1 MLISLSIKNY
11 VLIDNLQINFKEGLS
26 TITGETGAGKSILL
40 GALGLVLGDRA
51 DLSTIKKTDKKCVI
65 EAIFNV
71 KNYPLQDFFNEADLD
86 YEDETIIRREILPSG
101 KSRAF
106 LNDTPVTLNTL
117 QNLSQFLIDIHS
129 QQDAAKLNELAYQ
142 YNFID
147 AIATTKTDLIVFT
160 QKLHQLRQKEKE
172 LQLLKETQTQK
183 QQAFNYNLF
192 LFEEL
197 NTANLQADE
206 LEILETAIEKLEHI
220 DQISQSVSNAIQLG
234 QTEDIG
240 LSDNFQKFVLAIKT
254 IAKYDASFE
263 PIADRTDSLKIE
275 FDDIQQEIL
284 DYQENIDSDPQELD
298 NKQLRLNVL
307 NALLQ
312 KHRVTTIAELIVL
325 KEQFEVDIDLVN
337 NAETDLLEKE
347 AFINNLTKE
356 LLLLGAEIHKKREH
370 IIPNLQTNLEKYLSK
385 LGMQNAKFC
394 IELSKTNQIHANGID
409 TLAFLF
415 KANKGGEFGKIS
427 KVASGGER
435 SRIMLALKA
444 ILSNY
449 SKLPTIIFDEIDT
462 GVSGEVANTVG
473 LILQKMAKNMQV
485 MAITHLPQIAAKGA
499 QHYKVYKEVALEDT
513 KTYLKILNQNERV
526 AELAEMLGG
535 KKITESA
542 VVHAKSLLQ

>member
-1 MLISLSIKNY
+1 M
-11 VLIDNLQINFKEGLS
+11 
-26 TITGETGAGKSILL
+26 
-40 GALGLVLGDRA
+40 
-51 DLSTIKKTDKKCVI
+51 
-65 EAIFNV
+65 
-71 KNYPLQDFFNEADLD
+71 
-86 YEDETIIRREILPSG
+86 
-101 KSRAF
+101 
-106 LNDTPVTLNTL
+106 
-117 QNLSQFLIDIHS
+117 
-129 QQDAAKLNELAYQ
+129 AYQ

-356 LLLLGAEIHKKREH
+356 LLLLGAEIHKKRQH

>member
-1 MLISLSIKNY
+1 VLISLSIKNY

-356 LLLLGAEIHKKREH
+356 LLLLGAEIHKKRQH

>member
-356 LLLLGAEIHKKREH
+356 LLLLGAEIHKKRQH

-513 KTYLKILNQNERV
+513 KTYLKILNQKERV

>member
-1 MLISLSIKNY
+1 VLISLSIKNY

>member
-356 LLLLGAEIHKKREH
+356 LLLLGAEIHKKRQH

-499 QHYKVYKEVALEDT
+499 QHYKVYKEVASEDT

>member
-356 LLLLGAEIHKKREH
+356 LLLLGAEIHKKRQH

-415 KANKGGEFGKIS
+415 KANKGGEFGK
-427 KVASGGER
+427 
-435 SRIMLALKA
+435 
-444 ILSNY
+444 
-449 SKLPTIIFDEIDT
+449 
-462 GVSGEVANTVG
+462 
-473 LILQKMAKNMQV
+473 
-485 MAITHLPQIAAKGA
+485 
-499 QHYKVYKEVALEDT
+499 
-513 KTYLKILNQNERV
+513 YLK
-526 AELAEMLGG
+526 
-535 KKITESA
+535 
-542 VVHAKSLLQ
+542 

>member
-356 LLLLGAEIHKKREH
+356 LLLLGAEIHKKRQH